1 MGAVRTRGA
10 DVRRSAYCVDR
21 GDLLDEVAELAP
33 LTVDAL
39 GHDIFGSVMLAQTI
53 ERGRI
58 MPSQ

>member
-21 GDLLDEVAELAP
+21 GDLLAEVEELAP

-39 GHDIFGSVMLAQTI
+39 AA
-53 ERGRI
+53 
-58 MPSQ
+58 